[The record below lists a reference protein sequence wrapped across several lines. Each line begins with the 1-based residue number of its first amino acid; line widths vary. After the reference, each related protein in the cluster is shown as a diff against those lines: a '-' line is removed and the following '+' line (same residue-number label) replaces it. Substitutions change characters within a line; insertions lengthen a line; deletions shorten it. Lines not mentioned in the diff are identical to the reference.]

1 MRVEDTLLEIA
12 KISILNKFDDSFKID
27 KADLLNRHT
36 ILSRKSAC
44 FVTINLNGR
53 LRGCIGSLAAHRNL
67 LDDVIENAQKAAF
80 EDPRFKPLSYEEFKD
95 CSVELSILT
104 PAVKLEY
111 KDTADLKAK
120 IEVGVHGVVLQ
131 LDGKRAT
138 YLPQVWEQIPTF
150 EEFFESLSQKAGFSK
165 SVLENHPNI
174 FTYTAIKIK

>member
-1 MRVEDTLLEIA
+1 MRVEDTLLEVA
-12 KISILNKFDDSFKID
+12 KISILNRFDDSFKID

-36 ILSRKSAC
+36 ILTTHGAC

-80 EDPRFKPLSYEEFKD
+80 EDPRFKPLTYEEFKY
-95 CSVELSILT
+95 CSVELSILR

-111 KDTADLKAK
+111 SDVADLKTK
-120 IEVGVHGVVLQ
+120 IGVGVHGVVLQ

-150 EEFFESLSQKAGFSK
+150 EEFFESLSKKAGFSE
-165 SVLENHPNI
+165 SVLEKHPNI
-174 FTYTAIKIK
+174 FTYTVIKIK

>member
-1 MRVEDTLLEIA
+1 MRVEDTLLEVA
-12 KISILNKFDDSFKID
+12 KTSILNRFDNSFKID
-27 KADLLNRHT
+27 KADLLSRHK
-36 ILSRKSAC
+36 ILGSNGAC

-53 LRGCIGSLAAHRNL
+53 LRGCIGSLVAHKNL

-80 EDPRFKPLSYEEFKD
+80 ADPRFKPLSYEEFKY

-120 IEVGVHGVVLQ
+120 IEAGVHGVILE

-150 EEFFESLSQKAGFSK
+150 EEFFESLSKKAGFSK

>member
-1 MRVEDTLLEIA
+1 MRVEDTLLEVA
-12 KISILNKFDDSFKID
+12 KTSILNRFDNSFKID
-27 KADLLNRHT
+27 KADILNRYN
-36 ILSRKSAC
+36 ILGSNGAC

-53 LRGCIGSLAAHRNL
+53 LRGCIGSLVAHKNL

-80 EDPRFKPLSYEEFKD
+80 SDPRFKPLSYEEFKY
-95 CSVELSILT
+95 CSVELSILR

-111 KDTADLKAK
+111 LDVADLKTK

-150 EEFFESLSQKAGFSK
+150 EEFFESLSKKAGFSE
-165 SVLENHPNI
+165 SVLEKHPNI